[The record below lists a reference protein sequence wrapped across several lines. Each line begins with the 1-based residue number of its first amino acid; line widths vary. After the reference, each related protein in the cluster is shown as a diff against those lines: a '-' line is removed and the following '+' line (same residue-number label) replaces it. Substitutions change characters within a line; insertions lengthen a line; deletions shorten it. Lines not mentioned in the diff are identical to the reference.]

1 MSKKVAKLLAL
12 NRSELVL
19 EQSAAQADL
28 TRYQR
33 ESEKARAAKNLAE
46 MRIADAL
53 ALQAQ
58 ARLDLVQYRLE
69 NATVKSAFDG
79 IVVEGDLRERIAAPV
94 KQGDALFKV
103 ARLDT
108 LYAEAE
114 IPERDVKEILRKCQ
128 GRNRVC
134 HATQAEIS
142 RVDPDDR
149 AGGSDEKGRKCFSR
163 PPEIGPRRGIMVAS
177 GHDRLVQIVRRE
189 DEALFW
195 ILTHRTVD
203 FLRMKLWW

>member
-1 MSKKVAKLLAL
+1 
-12 NRSELVL
+12 
-19 EQSAAQADL
+19 
-28 TRYQR
+28 
-33 ESEKARAAKNLAE
+33 

-69 NATVKSAFDG
+69 NATVKAAFDG

-114 IPERDVKEILRKCQ
+114 SS
-128 GRNRVC
+128 GN
-134 HATQAEIS
+134 AT
-142 RVDPDDR
+142 
-149 AGGSDEKGRKCFSR
+149 
-163 PPEIGPRRGIMVAS
+163 
-177 GHDRLVQIVRRE
+177 
-189 DEALFW
+189 
-195 ILTHRTVD
+195 
-203 FLRMKLWW
+203 